1 MLDMNLKQL
10 EAFVAVVEHNSFTR
24 AAEEMFLTQS
34 TVSAHI
40 RGLEESLGCRLF
52 DREAKKKISLTE
64 EGRLAYTYA
73 KDVLL
78 RCRRLKEVMEKSN
91 RTAELAVG
99 ASTVAAI
106 YLLPGLLSEFLRR
119 SGDCRCVLKRG
130 DSARVLGLLRSGEI
144 QVGFVGIEPE
154 SDEFEAFPVL
164 RDRMVIITENSP
176 RFRALR
182 ESGVKA
188 AELMREPVIFREQG
202 SGSRVVA
209 DRCLERMG
217 IPVSSLNKIAE
228 MDNPENIKSYVANGM
243 GVAVMSAYAAD
254 DLVREGK
261 VLAFDLEEGGTY
273 RYIYMVYEKD
283 MNPSPLE
290 REFVAFVRGQTGSD
304 ER

>member
-10 EAFVAVVEHNSFTR
+10 EAFAAVVEHNSFTR
-24 AAEEMFLTQS
+24 AAEEMYLTQS
-34 TVSAHI
+34 TISAHI
-40 RGLEESLGCRLF
+40 RGLEECLGCRLF

-64 EGRLAYTYA
+64 EGKLAYTYT
-73 KDVLL
+73 KDVLA

-106 YLLPGLLSEFLRR
+106 YLLPGMLSEFLKR

-130 DSARVLGLLRSGEI
+130 DSARVLSLLRGGEI

-154 SDEFEAFPVL
+154 SDEFEVCPVL

-176 RFRALR
+176 YFRAMKER
-182 ESGVKA
+182 GAKA
-188 AELMREPVIFREQG
+188 AELMREPVIFREEG

-217 IPVSSLNKIAE
+217 ISVSSLNKIAE
-228 MDNPENIKSYVANGM
+228 MDNPENVKNYVANGM
-243 GVAVMSAYAAD
+243 GVSVISAYAAD
-254 DLVREGK
+254 DFLREGK
-261 VLAFDLEEGGTY
+261 ILAFDLEDGGTF
-273 RYIYMVYEKD
+273 RNIYMVYEKD
-283 MNPSPLE
+283 MNPSLLE
-290 REFVAFVRGQTGSD
+290 KEFIDFVHSQIRGLNA
-304 ER
+304 

>member
-24 AAEEMFLTQS
+24 AADELFLTQS
-34 TVSAHI
+34 TISAHI
-40 RGLEESLGCRLF
+40 RGLEENLGCRLF
-52 DREAKKKISLTE
+52 DREAKKRISLTE

-73 KDVLL
+73 KDVLV

-91 RTAELAVG
+91 RTAELSVG

-106 YLLPGLLSEFLRR
+106 YLLPGLLSEFLKR

-130 DSARVLGLLRSGEI
+130 DSARVLNLLRSGEI
-144 QVGFVGIEPE
+144 QLGFVGVEPE
-154 SDEFEAFPVL
+154 GEEFEVYPVL

-176 RFRALR
+176 RFQEMKARGA
-182 ESGVKA
+182 KA
-188 AELMREPVIFREQG
+188 AEIMREPVIFREEG

-228 MDNPENIKSYVANGM
+228 MDNPENLKTYVANGI
-243 GVAVMSAYAAD
+243 GVAIISAYAAE
-254 DLVREGK
+254 DLLREGK
-261 VLAFDLEEGGTY
+261 LLSFDLEEGGTY
-273 RYIYMVYEKD
+273 RNIYMVYEKD
-283 MNPSPLE
+283 MNASPLE
-290 REFVAFVRGQTGSD
+290 KEFISFVRSQNWG
-304 ER
+304 EEK

>member
-1 MLDMNLKQL
+1 M
-10 EAFVAVVEHNSFTR
+10 
-24 AAEEMFLTQS
+24 
-34 TVSAHI
+34 
-40 RGLEESLGCRLF
+40 
-52 DREAKKKISLTE
+52 
-64 EGRLAYTYA
+64 
-73 KDVLL
+73 LL
-78 RCRRLKEVMEKSN
+78 RCRRLKEVMEKNN

-106 YLLPGLLSEFLRR
+106 YLLPGLLSEFLKR

-130 DSARVLGLLRSGEI
+130 DSARVLSLLRSGEI

-154 SDEFEAFPVL
+154 SDEFEVFPVL
-164 RDRMVIITENSP
+164 KDRMVIITENSP
-176 RFRALR
+176 RFRELR
-182 ESGVKA
+182 EQGVKA
-188 AELMREPVIFREQG
+188 AELMREPVIFREVG

-254 DLVREGK
+254 DLVRAGK

-283 MNPSPLE
+283 MNASPLE
-290 REFVAFVRGQTGSD
+290 REFVAFIKGQVGETG
-304 ER
+304 R

>member
-154 SDEFEAFPVL
+154 SDEFEAYPVL

>member
-1 MLDMNLKQL
+1 MNLKQL

-73 KDVLL
+73 KDVLV
-78 RCRRLKEVMEKSN
+78 RCRRLKEVMEKNN

-106 YLLPGLLSEFLRR
+106 YLLPGLLSDFLKR

-130 DSARVLGLLRSGEI
+130 DSARVLSLLRSGEI

-154 SDEFEAFPVL
+154 SDEFEVFPVL
-164 RDRMVIITENSP
+164 KDRMVIITENSP
-176 RFRALR
+176 RFRELR
-182 ESGVKA
+182 EQGVKA
-188 AELMREPVIFREQG
+188 AELMREPVIFREVG

-283 MNPSPLE
+283 MNASPLE
-290 REFVAFVRGQTGSD
+290 REFVAFIKGQTGESA
-304 ER
+304 R